1 MYNKFL
7 VDNIIKN
14 ALIEDMNYGDI
25 TTDTLINKNS
35 RGRAIIVAKEEGVVA
50 GVDVA
55 KEVFRLIDETI
66 SFEALKEDGDTV
78 KVGEKIAKIEGS
90 ANSLLKAER
99 LALNFLQRMSGIA
112 TKARQYADAVEEF
125 NVKVVDTR
133 KTTPGLRILEK
144 YAVRT
149 GGCYN
154 HRYNLSDAVLIKDNH
169 IKAVGGVKEAVEKAK
184 TDIPHTMKIE
194 IEVENIQQLQE
205 ALDAGADIIMLDNM
219 DIETMKKSVALT
231 KKKALLEASGNMTL
245 DRVKEVAA
253 SGVDIISVGELTHF
267 IKSMDISMNIE

>member
-1 MYNKFL
+1 
-7 VDNIIKN
+7 
-14 ALIEDMNYGDI
+14 MNYGDI